1 MAIHKLRI
9 LPIFLLITGLT
20 LTSGCKKKDMSLRLN
35 EPRNIRGVV
44 SYKRSFPDLNDKHL
58 EVAKAVGIRPL
69 EDREEAESMKEKLT
83 HITDNEFYVV
93 DSLTHSIPYLVPRA
107 SALLDT
113 IGSNFLDSLAAK
125 GLNPNQVIVTSVLRT
140 QSDVKRLRR
149 RNGNASANSAHCF
162 GATFD
167 VSWKRFKKVEDEDG
181 RPLQDVG
188 SDTLKL
194 VLSEVLRDLR
204 QAEKCYIK
212 YELKHSALAI
222 DGCCPKFLFFPMR
235 RRILMQL
242 TYTGEDFE
250 YHFGKP
256 LTLPRCKWKVKET
269 NKRFIWHFKA
279 QNRTS
284 VIRISGSCSKEQMMP
299 LLYENPDGKVSPAPL
314 WEGGT
319 AVGTI
324 ELYRRVGGSLELID
338 RLQFE
343 NGLCAYQRF

>member
-1 MAIHKLRI
+1 MVIHKLRI

-20 LTSGCKKKDMSLRLN
+20 LTSGCKKKDMSLKLN

-44 SYKRSFPDLNDKHL
+44 SYKRSFPDLKDKHL
-58 EVAKAVGIRPL
+58 EVAKTVGIRPL

-212 YELKHSALAI
+212 YELKQ
-222 DGCCPKFLFFPMR
+222 GCFH
-235 RRILMQL
+235 I
-242 TYTGEDFE
+242 
-250 YHFGKP
+250 
-256 LTLPRCKWKVKET
+256 
-269 NKRFIWHFKA
+269 
-279 QNRTS
+279 
-284 VIRISGSCSKEQMMP
+284 
-299 LLYENPDGKVSPAPL
+299 
-314 WEGGT
+314 T
-319 AVGTI
+319 A
-324 ELYRRVGGSLELID
+324 R
-338 RLQFE
+338 
-343 NGLCAYQRF
+343 

>member
-20 LTSGCKKKDMSLRLN
+20 LTSGCKKKDMSLKLN

-58 EVAKAVGIRPL
+58 EVAKTVGIRPL

-162 GATFD
+162 GAPFD

-212 YELKHSALAI
+212 YELKQ
-222 DGCCPKFLFFPMR
+222 GCFH
-235 RRILMQL
+235 I
-242 TYTGEDFE
+242 
-250 YHFGKP
+250 
-256 LTLPRCKWKVKET
+256 
-269 NKRFIWHFKA
+269 
-279 QNRTS
+279 
-284 VIRISGSCSKEQMMP
+284 
-299 LLYENPDGKVSPAPL
+299 
-314 WEGGT
+314 T
-319 AVGTI
+319 A
-324 ELYRRVGGSLELID
+324 R
-338 RLQFE
+338 
-343 NGLCAYQRF
+343 

>member
-212 YELKHSALAI
+212 YELKL
-222 DGCCPKFLFFPMR
+222 GCFH
-235 RRILMQL
+235 I
-242 TYTGEDFE
+242 
-250 YHFGKP
+250 
-256 LTLPRCKWKVKET
+256 
-269 NKRFIWHFKA
+269 
-279 QNRTS
+279 
-284 VIRISGSCSKEQMMP
+284 
-299 LLYENPDGKVSPAPL
+299 
-314 WEGGT
+314 T
-319 AVGTI
+319 A
-324 ELYRRVGGSLELID
+324 R
-338 RLQFE
+338 
-343 NGLCAYQRF
+343 

>member
-1 MAIHKLRI
+1 MTIHKLRI

-20 LTSGCKKKDMSLRLN
+20 LTSGCKKKDMSLKLN

-212 YELKHSALAI
+212 YELKQ
-222 DGCCPKFLFFPMR
+222 GCFH
-235 RRILMQL
+235 I
-242 TYTGEDFE
+242 
-250 YHFGKP
+250 
-256 LTLPRCKWKVKET
+256 
-269 NKRFIWHFKA
+269 
-279 QNRTS
+279 
-284 VIRISGSCSKEQMMP
+284 
-299 LLYENPDGKVSPAPL
+299 
-314 WEGGT
+314 T
-319 AVGTI
+319 A
-324 ELYRRVGGSLELID
+324 R
-338 RLQFE
+338 
-343 NGLCAYQRF
+343 

>member
-1 MAIHKLRI
+1 MTIHKLRI

-20 LTSGCKKKDMSLRLN
+20 LTSGCKKKDMSLKLN

-83 HITDNEFYVV
+83 YITDNEFYVV

-212 YELKHSALAI
+212 YELKQ
-222 DGCCPKFLFFPMR
+222 GCFH
-235 RRILMQL
+235 I
-242 TYTGEDFE
+242 
-250 YHFGKP
+250 
-256 LTLPRCKWKVKET
+256 
-269 NKRFIWHFKA
+269 
-279 QNRTS
+279 
-284 VIRISGSCSKEQMMP
+284 
-299 LLYENPDGKVSPAPL
+299 
-314 WEGGT
+314 T
-319 AVGTI
+319 A
-324 ELYRRVGGSLELID
+324 R
-338 RLQFE
+338 
-343 NGLCAYQRF
+343 

>member
-20 LTSGCKKKDMSLRLN
+20 LTSGCNKKDMSLKLN

-58 EVAKAVGIRPL
+58 EVAKTVGIRPL

-212 YELKHSALAI
+212 YELKQ
-222 DGCCPKFLFFPMR
+222 GCFH
-235 RRILMQL
+235 I
-242 TYTGEDFE
+242 
-250 YHFGKP
+250 
-256 LTLPRCKWKVKET
+256 
-269 NKRFIWHFKA
+269 
-279 QNRTS
+279 
-284 VIRISGSCSKEQMMP
+284 
-299 LLYENPDGKVSPAPL
+299 
-314 WEGGT
+314 T
-319 AVGTI
+319 A
-324 ELYRRVGGSLELID
+324 R
-338 RLQFE
+338 
-343 NGLCAYQRF
+343 

>member
-20 LTSGCKKKDMSLRLN
+20 LTSGSKKKDMSLRLN

-140 QSDVKRLRR
+140 QRNVCVAETGTPPPTQRIASELLSMLAGNGSRR
-149 RNGNASANSAHCF
+149 WRTRMEDPYRMSA
-162 GATFD
+162 
-167 VSWKRFKKVEDEDG
+167 
-181 RPLQDVG
+181 P
-188 SDTLKL
+188 
-194 VLSEVLRDLR
+194 
-204 QAEKCYIK
+204 I
-212 YELKHSALAI
+212 
-222 DGCCPKFLFFPMR
+222 P
-235 RRILMQL
+235 
-242 TYTGEDFE
+242 
-250 YHFGKP
+250 
-256 LTLPRCKWKVKET
+256 
-269 NKRFIWHFKA
+269 
-279 QNRTS
+279 
-284 VIRISGSCSKEQMMP
+284 
-299 LLYENPDGKVSPAPL
+299 
-314 WEGGT
+314 
-319 AVGTI
+319 
-324 ELYRRVGGSLELID
+324 
-338 RLQFE
+338 
-343 NGLCAYQRF
+343 

>member
-83 HITDNEFYVV
+83 HTTDNEFYVV

-212 YELKHSALAI
+212 YELKQ
-222 DGCCPKFLFFPMR
+222 GCFH
-235 RRILMQL
+235 I
-242 TYTGEDFE
+242 
-250 YHFGKP
+250 
-256 LTLPRCKWKVKET
+256 
-269 NKRFIWHFKA
+269 
-279 QNRTS
+279 
-284 VIRISGSCSKEQMMP
+284 
-299 LLYENPDGKVSPAPL
+299 
-314 WEGGT
+314 T
-319 AVGTI
+319 A
-324 ELYRRVGGSLELID
+324 R
-338 RLQFE
+338 
-343 NGLCAYQRF
+343 

>member
-20 LTSGCKKKDMSLRLN
+20 LTSGCKKEDMSLSLN

-167 VSWKRFKKVEDEDG
+167 ASWKRFKKVEDEDG

-194 VLSEVLRDLR
+194 VLPEVLRDLR
-204 QAEKCYIK
+204 QDEKCYIK
-212 YELKHSALAI
+212 YELKQ
-222 DGCCPKFLFFPMR
+222 GCFH
-235 RRILMQL
+235 I
-242 TYTGEDFE
+242 
-250 YHFGKP
+250 
-256 LTLPRCKWKVKET
+256 
-269 NKRFIWHFKA
+269 
-279 QNRTS
+279 
-284 VIRISGSCSKEQMMP
+284 
-299 LLYENPDGKVSPAPL
+299 
-314 WEGGT
+314 T
-319 AVGTI
+319 A
-324 ELYRRVGGSLELID
+324 R
-338 RLQFE
+338 
-343 NGLCAYQRF
+343 

>member
-1 MAIHKLRI
+1 MTIHKLRI

-167 VSWKRFKKVEDEDG
+167 VSWKRFKKVEDEDE

-212 YELKHSALAI
+212 YELKQ
-222 DGCCPKFLFFPMR
+222 GCFH
-235 RRILMQL
+235 I
-242 TYTGEDFE
+242 
-250 YHFGKP
+250 
-256 LTLPRCKWKVKET
+256 
-269 NKRFIWHFKA
+269 
-279 QNRTS
+279 
-284 VIRISGSCSKEQMMP
+284 
-299 LLYENPDGKVSPAPL
+299 
-314 WEGGT
+314 T
-319 AVGTI
+319 A
-324 ELYRRVGGSLELID
+324 R
-338 RLQFE
+338 
-343 NGLCAYQRF
+343 

>member
-1 MAIHKLRI
+1 MTIHKLRI

-20 LTSGCKKKDMSLRLN
+20 LTSGCKKKDMSLKLN
-35 EPRNIRGVV
+35 EPRNIRGAV

-58 EVAKAVGIRPL
+58 EVAKTVGIRPL

-212 YELKHSALAI
+212 YELKQ
-222 DGCCPKFLFFPMR
+222 GCFH
-235 RRILMQL
+235 I
-242 TYTGEDFE
+242 
-250 YHFGKP
+250 
-256 LTLPRCKWKVKET
+256 
-269 NKRFIWHFKA
+269 
-279 QNRTS
+279 
-284 VIRISGSCSKEQMMP
+284 
-299 LLYENPDGKVSPAPL
+299 
-314 WEGGT
+314 T
-319 AVGTI
+319 A
-324 ELYRRVGGSLELID
+324 R
-338 RLQFE
+338 
-343 NGLCAYQRF
+343 

>member
-1 MAIHKLRI
+1 MAIHKRRI

-20 LTSGCKKKDMSLRLN
+20 LTSGCKKKDMSLKLN

-58 EVAKAVGIRPL
+58 EVAKTVGIRPL

-194 VLSEVLRDLR
+194 VLS
-204 QAEKCYIK
+204 
-212 YELKHSALAI
+212 
-222 DGCCPKFLFFPMR
+222 KF
-235 RRILMQL
+235 
-242 TYTGEDFE
+242 
-250 YHFGKP
+250 
-256 LTLPRCKWKVKET
+256 
-269 NKRFIWHFKA
+269 
-279 QNRTS
+279 
-284 VIRISGSCSKEQMMP
+284 
-299 LLYENPDGKVSPAPL
+299 
-314 WEGGT
+314 
-319 AVGTI
+319 
-324 ELYRRVGGSLELID
+324 
-338 RLQFE
+338 
-343 NGLCAYQRF
+343 

>member
-1 MAIHKLRI
+1 MTIHKLRI

-20 LTSGCKKKDMSLRLN
+20 LTSGCKKKDMSLKLN

-58 EVAKAVGIRPL
+58 KVAKAVGIRAL

-167 VSWKRFKKVEDEDG
+167 VSWKRFKKVEDED
-181 RPLQDVG
+181 
-188 SDTLKL
+188 
-194 VLSEVLRDLR
+194 
-204 QAEKCYIK
+204 
-212 YELKHSALAI
+212 
-222 DGCCPKFLFFPMR
+222 
-235 RRILMQL
+235 
-242 TYTGEDFE
+242 
-250 YHFGKP
+250 
-256 LTLPRCKWKVKET
+256 
-269 NKRFIWHFKA
+269 
-279 QNRTS
+279 
-284 VIRISGSCSKEQMMP
+284 
-299 LLYENPDGKVSPAPL
+299 
-314 WEGGT
+314 
-319 AVGTI
+319 
-324 ELYRRVGGSLELID
+324 
-338 RLQFE
+338 
-343 NGLCAYQRF
+343 